1 MNERGELADLGAGE
15 PAQRVQQGLQRALGH
30 VVGRSLLLL
39 LRQHLLEVVDVEQ
52 DAVQV
57 HLGDVL
63 REEPVDPPQTL
74 ERGKRKKKNTT
85 VEWIPSLGAQ
95 KRAALS
101 APRLPS

>member
-30 VVGRSLLLL
+30 VVGRPLLLL

-74 ERGKRKKKNTT
+74 ERGKRKKKKHN
-85 VEWIPSLGAQ
+85 
-95 KRAALS
+95 R
-101 APRLPS
+101 